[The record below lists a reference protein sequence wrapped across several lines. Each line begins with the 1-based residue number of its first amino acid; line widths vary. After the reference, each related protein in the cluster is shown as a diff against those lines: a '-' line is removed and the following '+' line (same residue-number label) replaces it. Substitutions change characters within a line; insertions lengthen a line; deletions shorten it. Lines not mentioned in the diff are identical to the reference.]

1 MCVLSGY
8 YREVI
13 MARVHVE
20 KFLNLL
26 QKATLNWSIPHVRVI
41 FTSDVY
47 KVQMSGSNALVVL
60 DGENDMIEGIAGTD
74 EWEMN
79 FQDCVKNVKA
89 YLSIILPDEHGFADI
104 TMKDEKIIVKSGN
117 QKTQC
122 FFCSE
127 NIPAVSTKREPR
139 TMGDVVVDFDID
151 AEFVTAYSLVK
162 KVAGGFG
169 KVYFGVEEGHLF
181 IEAGD
186 RTSPHTNNMLIKLQ
200 EVEFDDIFVCFDF
213 KSLNDIMVLMNGD
226 AYDTRFTLG
235 YQPQRRSGL
244 VAFKHN
250 DENFYLMSLRENI

>member
-1 MCVLSGY
+1 
-8 YREVI
+8 
-13 MARVHVE
+13 MANKVHVE

-41 FTSDVY
+41 FTADVY

-60 DGENDMIEGIAGTD
+60 DGPNDMITGIRSTD

-89 YLSIILPDEHGFADI
+89 YLSIILPDDEGFADI
-104 TMKDEKIIVKSGN
+104 TMRDEKIIIKSGN

-127 NIPAVSTKREPR
+127 NIPAVSTKREPK
-139 TMGDVVVDFDID
+139 TMGDIVVDFEVDE
-151 AEFVTAYSLVK
+151 EFVSAYNLVK

-169 KVYFGVEEGHLF
+169 KMYFGVENGHLF

-213 KSLNDIMVLMNGD
+213 KSLNDIMMLLNGD
-226 AYDTRFTLG
+226 AYESKFCLG
-235 YQPQRRSGL
+235 YLPQRRSGL
-244 VAFKHN
+244 VSFTLN
-250 DENFYLMSLRENI
+250 DDHFYLMSLRENI